1 MYYSHNIT
9 ILLKMCCNGGSLQ
22 MDISPPYE
30 ITQIPD
36 KTFPINIFHVAEPN
50 WRWVPLHWHEHLEW
64 MIVQKGSF
72 RVQVGTEHQD
82 ITVGDIVFVNTRQI
96 HAAFPLEEDTELI
109 CIVFNEAL
117 IRNIQLDH
125 TESRYIRPL
134 LENRLTLPA
143 IFTRDHLLSQ
153 HITFYLQQMIIEYE
167 QSTQGSE
174 LLIKSYLLACIGWL
188 YRMAEQD
195 RIHVQK
201 SNLHPSYM
209 QPLFQ
214 HLSHHFREH
223 ISVETAANLCQ
234 LTPTYFCYLFKKT
247 TGKTFIDYTN
257 MLRIHEA
264 EQLLRSGQWNI
275 SEVAYHCGFASLNY
289 FGRVF
294 KQYKQMSPSRW
305 LQHIKE

>member
-1 MYYSHNIT
+1 MQ
-9 ILLKMCCNGGSLQ
+9 L
-22 MDISPPYE
+22 SPPYE
-30 ITQIPD
+30 VTQMPD
-36 KTFPINIFHVAEPN
+36 KTFPINIFHVATPH

-64 MIVQKGSF
+64 MIVYKGSF
-72 RVQVGTEHQD
+72 RVQIGTEHQD

-134 LENRLTLPA
+134 LENQLGLPA
-143 IFTRDHLLSQ
+143 IFPKDHPLAKQ
-153 HITFYLQQMIIEYE
+153 VTFYLQQMIIEYE
-167 QSTQGSE
+167 QSTSGSE

-188 YRMAEQD
+188 YRIVAHDHIELPASHQ
-195 RIHVQK
+195 
-201 SNLHPSYM
+201 PAYM

-214 HLSHHFREH
+214 HLSHHFRES
-223 ISVETAANLCQ
+223 ISIETAAELCQ

-247 TGKTFIDYTN
+247 TGKTFIEYIN

-264 EQLLRSGQWNI
+264 EQLLRSGDWNI
-275 SEVAYHCGFASLNY
+275 SQVAYHCGFTSLNY

-305 LQHIKE
+305 LKHIAKS